1 MIFFIVLF
9 FVFIA
14 KSLGTS
20 YLNLLL
26 ITLTNLIF
34 SSNNNL
40 QRTNRVVSTS
50 GSSGMENIFKSYL
63 NNLSNIKNKEL
74 VNSIFSQVADNYDL
88 MNDVLSLGLHRI
100 WKKQFV
106 NFVNFKDSD
115 VVLDLAGGSGD
126 ITSLIKESNP
136 KLDRIFVSDIN
147 KHMLGKAKRK
157 LENKNVKIVCHSAE
171 KIPFRDNQFNYVL
184 VAFGIRN
191 FSDIELSLEE
201 IYRILKNN
209 GKFMCLEFSK
219 INRKS
224 LRFFFKIYCDIIPY
238 MGKYVANNQ
247 KAYKYLVDSIN
258 AFPNQVIFS
267 KMLNKKGFKRIE
279 CFDLLDGL
287 ASIHIGEKI

>member
-9 FVFIA
+9 FVFIE
-14 KSLGTS
+14 KFLGTS

-63 NNLSNIKNKEL
+63 NNLSDIKNREL

-106 NFVNFKDSD
+106 NFVSFKDSD
-115 VVLDLAGGSGD
+115 VVLDIAGGSGD

-136 KLDRIFVSDIN
+136 KLDTIFVSDIN

-171 KIPFRDNQFNYVL
+171 KIPFKDNQFNYVL

-191 FSDIELSLEE
+191 FSDI
-201 IYRILKNN
+201 
-209 GKFMCLEFSK
+209 
-219 INRKS
+219 
-224 LRFFFKIYCDIIPY
+224 
-238 MGKYVANNQ
+238 
-247 KAYKYLVDSIN
+247 
-258 AFPNQVIFS
+258 
-267 KMLNKKGFKRIE
+267 
-279 CFDLLDGL
+279 
-287 ASIHIGEKI
+287 